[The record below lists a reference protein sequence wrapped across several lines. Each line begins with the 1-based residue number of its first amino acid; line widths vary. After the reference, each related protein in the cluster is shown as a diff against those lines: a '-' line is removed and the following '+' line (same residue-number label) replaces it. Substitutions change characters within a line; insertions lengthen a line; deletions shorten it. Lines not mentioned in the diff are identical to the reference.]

1 MEVHHH
7 SHAPS
12 NSDSHRSDSDSH
24 RSRKNWSHYLWGFLM
39 LFLAVFCGFLAE
51 NQREH
56 YIEHQREKQFM
67 RSMVE
72 DLQSDTVE
80 LEKAIAKAKLIATYA
95 DSVVIFLRSYKPGNM
110 LPTAFTVNGGK
121 AGLLQSIIHT
131 DRTSSQLKNSGAMRL
146 IRNKKVNEMIMAYWK
161 QIEEINISLDR
172 YMIYRNASRDLAF
185 SLFVLPEVY
194 VAGTGMPADSLQSI
208 MNEIRIID
216 NDQKKWDRLN
226 NLVAM
231 SGFISR
237 GIHSRNLQLQLKMAK
252 DLMATIK
259 EEYRFR

>member
-7 SHAPS
+7 THAPS
-12 NSDSHRSDSDSH
+12 NATNHRG
-24 RSRKNWSHYLWGFLM
+24 KVKWSHYLWEFLM

-80 LEKAIAKAKLIATYA
+80 LGKAITKAKLIAKYA
-95 DSVVIFLRSYKPGNM
+95 DSVVIFLRTYKPQKT
-110 LPTAFTVNGGK
+110 LPTAFTENNGK

-146 IRNKKVNEMIMAYWK
+146 IRNKKVNEMIMAY
-161 QIEEINISLDR
+161 
-172 YMIYRNASRDLAF
+172 
-185 SLFVLPEVY
+185 
-194 VAGTGMPADSLQSI
+194 
-208 MNEIRIID
+208 
-216 NDQKKWDRLN
+216 
-226 NLVAM
+226 
-231 SGFISR
+231 
-237 GIHSRNLQLQLKMAK
+237 
-252 DLMATIK
+252 
-259 EEYRFR
+259 